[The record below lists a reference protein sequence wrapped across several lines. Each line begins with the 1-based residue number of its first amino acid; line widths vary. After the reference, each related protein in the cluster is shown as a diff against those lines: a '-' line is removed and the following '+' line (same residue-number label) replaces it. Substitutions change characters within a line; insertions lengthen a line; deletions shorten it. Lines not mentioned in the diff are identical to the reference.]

1 MSAKLKRPAKPTSKP
16 VAAKP
21 AAPSRPSGPP
31 PDLTGFL
38 TGDLGPVKP
47 KAPKVVPVEAPAFV
61 ATSRA
66 FGDPAPVEMAEAP
79 AGPGIQR
86 ANCDPPSRT

>member
-1 MSAKLKRPAKPTSKP
+1 MATKRPSRKPSKP
-16 VAAKP
+16 RP
-21 AAPSRPSGPP
+21 TPSRPTGPP

-38 TGDLGPVKP
+38 TGDLGTAKP
-47 KAPKVVPVEAPAFV
+47 KPPKVVPFEPVPV
-61 ATSRA
+61 IPTLRA
-66 FGDPAPVEMAEAP
+66 FSDPAPVQQEEAP